1 MTRYIRWCI
10 STNSAT
16 VKRVEDI
23 VEGCTIDDSDPSIV
37 YYEDEAKAREAFA
50 PLVSDVGRFF
60 VTEYHLIEEVWW
72 EDRSHSG
79 VYAGFLADKGRE
91 ISPMPE
97 KIYFD
102 HTDYKRINDEWV
114 PVSLYGRTSKE
125 FSDIVEAAGNVTGY
139 DPELVGGIWYVE
151 LAQFET
157 VKETKDGFEIE
168 G

>member
-1 MTRYIRWCI
+1 MTTYIRWCI
-10 STNSAT
+10 STNSVS

-23 VEGCTIDDSDPSIV
+23 VEGCAIDDSDPTII
-37 YYEDEAKAREAFA
+37 YYEDEAKAREEFA
-50 PLVSDVGRFF
+50 TLVSDVGRFF
-60 VTEYHLIEEVWW
+60 VTEHHLIEEVWW
-72 EDRSHSG
+72 KDESDPDDEG
-79 VYAGFLADKGRE
+79 DFLADKGRE

-114 PVSLYGRTSKE
+114 PVSLYGRTAKE

-157 VKETKDGFEIE
+157 VKETKNGFIIE
-168 G
+168 E